1 MDKMTASSMR
11 NYNRK
16 QVFNAIYHQRQLS
29 RQQIAEMLHLSLPTV
44 TQDLRCLEEAHLI
57 ERNGFFQSTGGR
69 KSVIY
74 SCVSNTRV
82 AIGVQIQKYYLRI
95 VAVDIYGSILRREQV
110 DLEYAHDPE
119 YYRTVAQR
127 IDQFVRSLNLSAKR
141 ILGVGI
147 ALMALLSRDRQ
158 TVTKSVLLG
167 ETSATLADF
176 KEWIHYP
183 CQLFH
188 DSEASA
194 NAELWLS
201 PGITDALYLGLDHHL
216 NGMLIVNGKL
226 HVGKEYTGGL
236 VEHMT
241 LYPDG
246 RPCYCGKK
254 GCLTRYCSAGLL
266 FDEQGSEPFFQRLRS
281 GDPEA
286 TKAWQ
291 SYTHDLAMAIGS
303 MYALLDCDIILGGT
317 VARHMVDSDLRQL
330 QQAVRSN
337 SLYAPVSDFISL
349 GHSDVDICAC
359 GAAIPYIAEFL
370 ENV

>member
-11 NYNRK
+11 DYNRK
-16 QVFNAIYHQRQLS
+16 QVFNAIYQQRRLS
-29 RQQIAEMLHLSLPTV
+29 RQQIAEILHLSLPTV
-44 TQDLRCLEEAHLI
+44 TQDLRCLEESHLI

-69 KSVIY
+69 KSVVY

-110 DLEYAHDPE
+110 DLEYTHDRA

-127 IDQFVRSLNLSAKR
+127 IDEFIHSLNLSTKR

-167 ETSATLADF
+167 ETSATLA
-176 KEWIHYP
+176 
-183 CQLFH
+183 
-188 DSEASA
+188 
-194 NAELWLS
+194 

-246 RPCYCGKK
+246 RPCYCGKR
-254 GCLTRYCSAGLL
+254 GCLTRYCSAGRL
-266 FDEQGSEPFFQRLRS
+266 FDEHGGDQFFQRLRS
-281 GDPEA
+281 GEPEA
-286 TKAWQ
+286 ARAWQ
-291 SYTHDLAMAIGS
+291 DYTHDLAMAIGS
-303 MYALLDCDIILGGT
+303 MYALLDCDVILGGT
-317 VARHMVDSDLRQL
+317 VARHMTDGDLRQL

-337 SLYAPVSDFISL
+337 FLYAPVTDFIYL

-359 GAAIPYIAEFL
+359 GAAIPYIADFL
-370 ENV
+370 ESV